1 MPGMG
6 STGPADAAIETFMRY
21 LAAEV
26 GPAGVRVCGIWTAGV
41 EETLTEEKIIEVSGP
56 NGPSAVSARELIAGM
71 SVLRRTPRL
80 AEVAEAATFLASDR
94 AAGITGSMTNVSAG
108 LVLR

>member
-1 MPGMG
+1 
-6 STGPADAAIETFMRY
+6 
-21 LAAEV
+21 
-26 GPAGVRVCGIWTAGV
+26 
-41 EETLTEEKIIEVSGP
+41 
-56 NGPSAVSARELIAGM
+56 M